1 MNELTQSELRE
12 YMQPNFW
19 PNTPDINPFHLQGAN
34 EATYLQ
40 RYALAATLS
49 SSIGIYGPVFEYMI
63 SDALPGK
70 EEYLNS
76 EKFQICHYDWNKEN
90 KITTIISKIN
100 GIRKEH
106 EAFQQTNN
114 IKFCHIENENLLAF
128 YKWNDAKNSEVLVV
142 ISLDAYYS
150 QQGSVQLPLQDLG
163 IENGQQIQ
171 VKDLIT
177 ESSYNWHSEWNFI
190 ELHPTLPFHIFKISK

>member
-1 MNELTQSELRE
+1 M
-12 YMQPNFW
+12 
-19 PNTPDINPFHLQGAN
+19 
-34 EATYLQ
+34 
-40 RYALAATLS
+40 
-49 SSIGIYGPVFEYMI
+49 
-63 SDALPGK
+63 
-70 EEYLNS
+70 
-76 EKFQICHYDWNKEN
+76 
-90 KITTIISKIN
+90 
-100 GIRKEH
+100 
-106 EAFQQTNN
+106 
-114 IKFCHIENENLLAF
+114 LAF
-128 YKWNDAKNSEVLVV
+128 YKWNDAKTSEVLVV